1 VKLALVAF
9 VAAAAFLAGVMVGLG
24 SSQENEVAAPV
35 AIPLLS
41 QATQEDD
48 FGQDRHRLGERL
60 GSKLK
65 QVQHDVTYG
74 EVDDKGGK
82 SDYWEESQDAGDQ
95 DYGSSD
101 SGGATGDDNSGP
113 GSDDSGSSNSGPG
126 SGSGSGSSGSGSSGS
141 GSGSSGSGSS
151 GSGSSGSGGDGG
163 GPG

>member
-9 VAAAAFLAGVMVGLG
+9 VAAAAFLAGVLVGLG
-24 SSQENEVAAPV
+24 SSQESEVATPV
-35 AIPLLS
+35 AIPLRS
-41 QATQEDD
+41 QATQDDD

-82 SDYWEESQDAGDQ
+82 SDYWEESQGAGDE
-95 DYGSSD
+95 DYGPSD
-101 SGGATGDDNSGP
+101 SGGSTGDDNSGP